1 MEARMANDDTPA
13 GFLGRWSRRKAE
25 VRQGLAVQEPA
36 PIRTE
41 GPATSRTTQANR
53 PLQTLNTQQAVDA
66 STPHAPQASA
76 SDDSGEAGPAT
87 PAPSLDDVQ
96 SLTPESDYAPFM
108 ARGVTPD
115 VKNAAMK
122 KLFTDPHFNVMDRM
136 DVYIDDYGQSD
147 PIPLAMLRQM
157 NGAKFLN
164 LFDDDA
170 ETPVTKAVGDLRTD
184 APSQDVA
191 QSPPASPLSPTD
203 TTTHDHADLRL
214 QPDPT
219 SRPES
224 TGPKPA

>member
-1 MEARMANDDTPA
+1 MADDDTPA

-25 VRQGLAVQEPA
+25 VREGKAV
-36 PIRTE
+36 
-41 GPATSRTTQANR
+41 
-53 PLQTLNTQQAVDA
+53 VD
-66 STPHAPQASA
+66 PVPASA
-76 SDDSGEAGPAT
+76 RVVTPVQALNDSAPDPQTQTPAT
-87 PAPSLDDVQ
+87 PAPTLDDVQ
-96 SLTPESDYAPFM
+96 SLTPESDYTPFM
-108 ARGVTPD
+108 ARGVTSD

-136 DVYIDDYGQSD
+136 DVYIDDYGQPD

-164 LFDDDA
+164 LFDEDT
-170 ETPVTKAVGDLRTD
+170 ETPVANAAGDLPTD
-184 APSQDVA
+184 LPSQLVA

-219 SRPES
+219 PRPEG

>member
-1 MEARMANDDTPA
+1 MANDDTPA

-25 VRQGLAVQEPA
+25 VREGKPVADPVPASVRVMTPVQA
-36 PIRTE
+36 
-41 GPATSRTTQANR
+41 
-53 PLQTLNTQQAVDA
+53 LND
-66 STPHAPQASA
+66 STPDPQTQT
-76 SDDSGEAGPAT
+76 PAT
-87 PAPSLDDVQ
+87 PAPTLDDVQ
-96 SLTPESDYAPFM
+96 SLTPESDYTPFM
-108 ARGVTPD
+108 ARGVTSD

-136 DVYIDDYGQSD
+136 DVYIDDYDQPD

-164 LFDDDA
+164 LFDQGTEA
-170 ETPVTKAVGDLRTD
+170 PVTTTAGDLQKHAT
-184 APSQDVA
+184 SQLMA

-219 SRPES
+219 PRPEG
-224 TGPKPA
+224 TGPEPA

>member
-1 MEARMANDDTPA
+1 MAHDDTPA

-25 VRQGLAVQEPA
+25 VRQGLAVQEPT
-36 PIRTE
+36 PIRSE
-41 GPATSRTTQANR
+41 GAPATSRTAPANT
-53 PLQTLNTQQAVDA
+53 PLPTLSTQQAVDA
-66 STPHAPQASA
+66 STPHAPQAPASA
-76 SDDSGEAGPAT
+76 DPGEAGPAA
-87 PAPSLDDVQ
+87 PAPTLDDVQ
-96 SLTPESDYAPFM
+96 SLTPQSDYTPFM
-108 ARGVTPD
+108 ARGVTSD

-136 DVYIDDYGQSD
+136 DVYIDDYSQPD

-164 LFDDDA
+164 LFDDDT
-170 ETPVTKAVGDLRTD
+170 ETPVANAAGDLPTD
-184 APSQDVA
+184 LPSQLVA

-219 SRPES
+219 PRPEG

>member
-1 MEARMANDDTPA
+1 MANDETPA
-13 GFLGRWSRRKAE
+13 GFLNRWSRRKTD
-25 VRQGLAVQEPA
+25 VR
-36 PIRTE
+36 E
-41 GPATSRTTQANR
+41 GR
-53 PLQTLNTQQAVDA
+53 PLAEPKPPLQEAKPLAPPPVVPAHVSHEADASPAAQQAPTLADA
-66 STPHAPQASA
+66 Q
-76 SDDSGEAGPAT
+76 
-87 PAPSLDDVQ
+87 Q
-96 SLTPESDYAPFM
+96 LTPESDFTGFM
-108 ARGVTPD
+108 ARGVAPD

-122 KLFTDPHFNVMDRM
+122 QLFTDPHFNVMDRM

-164 LFDDDA
+164 LFDDEA

-219 SRPES
+219 PRPES
-224 TGPKPA
+224 TGPEPA

>member
-1 MEARMANDDTPA
+1 MAHDDTPV

-25 VRQGLAVQEPA
+25 VRQGLAVQEPT

-41 GPATSRTTQANR
+41 GAPATSRTTQANT
-53 PLQTLNTQQAVDA
+53 PLQTQSTQQAVDA

-76 SDDSGEAGPAT
+76 FADPGEAVPPP

-96 SLTPESDYAPFM
+96 SLTHESDYSPFM
-108 ARGVTPD
+108 ARGVTSD

-136 DVYIDDYGQSD
+136 DVYIDDYGQPD

-164 LFDDDA
+164 LFDEGTEA
-170 ETPVTKAVGDLRTD
+170 PVTSAAGDLQKHAT
-184 APSQDVA
+184 SQLMA
-191 QSPPASPLSPTD
+191 QSPSASPLSPTD

-219 SRPES
+219 PRPEG
-224 TGPKPA
+224 TGPEPA